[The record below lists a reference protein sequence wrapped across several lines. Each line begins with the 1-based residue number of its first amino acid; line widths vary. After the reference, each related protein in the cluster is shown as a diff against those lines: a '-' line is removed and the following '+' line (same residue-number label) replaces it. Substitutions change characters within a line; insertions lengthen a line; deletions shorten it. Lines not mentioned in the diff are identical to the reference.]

1 MWQCQQDFLQYQII
15 SQVWENSRIA
25 DNINHFAATTDST
38 EGSPSYNY
46 TTCSNWTTSYNCSC
60 CSSCNS
66 RNIRGCNFSCSSC
79 CNSSCRSCRSS
90 TCEVFCERWFWS
102 VGSDVW
108 SESMDSDGVVGGTS
122 WSANLGKASSTWH
135 DTSNVSHGQLKSWTW
150 LWKRPVSWNLLFS
163 APQYPIHRSAIEI
176 SCIHKRTLCSVGSWV
191 QNQGTSLQPPCEA
204 QSGGNPVRPCARCKE
219 GLTKPFFNCWQT
231 AQASRSMAWDII
243 PLCLQSFKA
252 WRLQGC

>member
-1 MWQCQQDFLQYQII
+1 MWQCQQHFLQCQII

-46 TTCSNWTTSYNCSC
+46 TICSNWTTSYNCSC

-66 RNIRGCNFSCSSC
+66 RNIRGCSFSCSSC

-108 SESMDSDGVVGGTS
+108 SESMDSDGVVGGTP

-150 LWKRPVSWNLLFS
+150 LWKSPVSWNLLFS

-176 SCIHKRTLCSVGSWV
+176 SCVHKRTLCSVGSWV
-191 QNQGTSLQPPCEA
+191 QNKGTSLQPPCEA
-204 QSGGNPVRPCARCKE
+204 QSGGNPVHPCARCKE
-219 GLTKPFFNCWQT
+219 G
-231 AQASRSMAWDII
+231 
-243 PLCLQSFKA
+243 
-252 WRLQGC
+252 